1 MKKICK
7 NCGHFEEEHQLVS
20 CFSEVIRDKK
30 GVIIKIN
37 KLRPP
42 KDKRGKCLK
51 CIKQKS
57 AVFVCNC
64 GEFKE

>member
-7 NCGHFEEEHQLVS
+7 NCGHFEKEHQLVS
-20 CFSEVIRDKK
+20 CLSETIRDKK
-30 GVIIKIN
+30 GFIIKIK
-37 KLRPP
+37 KLIPP

-57 AVFVCNC
+57 VVFVCNC
-64 GEFKE
+64 ERFIE